1 MKVWRFSASEDKFS
15 LESYIVEAHEE
26 EDGPVRQCEAPADEM
41 VVTRGER
48 EVRVWRKAAN
58 GGGGD
63 GEWFLQSSVAYKNR
77 AVDAFA
83 VSPGTRE
90 THSIQFGEFPVQGD
104 PSGCWLGFADIKTK
118 VAF

>member
-1 MKVWRFSASEDKFS
+1 MQLWRFSASEDKFS

-48 EVRVWRKAAN
+48 AVRVWRKAS

-63 GEWFLQSSVAYKNR
+63 GEWFLQSSVSYKNR

-83 VSPGTRE
+83 VSPGTRLNQCFIRVFYL
-90 THSIQFGEFPVQGD
+90 SKGSFKSQGYFR
-104 PSGCWLGFADIKTK
+104 G
-118 VAF
+118 